1 MILICRKF
9 NNFMD
14 LTVPIKVESKGVEN
28 LISGETNVWDYPF
41 FLNVEP
47 NGLWIALFRKHFSL
61 PQNAAPIFSGNAM
74 VLSCIPAN
82 LTNRYQAV
90 KQAIEKA
97 NLEYVEVIKF
107 SRESKEKEQAK
118 QRLAEEQKE
127 KSAEQ
132 TRREFDELEL

>member
-1 MILICRKF
+1 MILVCRKF

-47 NGLWIALFRKHFSL
+47 DGLWIALFRKHFSL

-82 LTNRYQAV
+82 LTDRYQAV

-97 NLEYVEVIKF
+97 NLEYVEVIKT

-127 KSAEQ
+127 KAAEQ
-132 TRREFDELEL
+132 VRREFNELEL

>member
-1 MILICRKF
+1 MIPICRKF
-9 NNFMD
+9 NKLID
-14 LTVPIKVESKGVEN
+14 LTMPIKVESKGVEN

-47 NGLWIALFRKHFSL
+47 DGLWIALFRKHFSL
-61 PQNAAPIFSGNAM
+61 PQNAAPIFSGNNM

-82 LTNRYQAV
+82 LTNRYRAV

-97 NLEYVEVIKF
+97 NLEYIEVIKA
-107 SRESKEKEQAK
+107 SRESEEKEQAK

-132 TRREFDELEL
+132 TRREFNELEL

>member
-1 MILICRKF
+1 MIPICRKF
-9 NNFMD
+9 NKLID
-14 LTVPIKVESKGVEN
+14 LTMPIKVESKGVEN
-28 LISGETNVWDYPF
+28 LISGETNVWEYPF

-47 NGLWIALFRKHFSL
+47 DGLWIALFRKHFSL
-61 PQNAAPIFSGNAM
+61 PQNAAPIFSGNSM

-82 LTNRYQAV
+82 LTNRYRAV

-97 NLEYVEVIKF
+97 NLEYIEVIKA
-107 SRESKEKEQAK
+107 SRESEEKEQAK

-132 TRREFDELEL
+132 ARREFNELEL

>member
-14 LTVPIKVESKGVEN
+14 PTVPIEVKSKGVAN

-41 FLNVEP
+41 FLNAEP
-47 NGLWIALFRKHFSL
+47 DARWIILFRKHFSL
-61 PQNAAPIFSGNAM
+61 SQNVAPIFSGNAM

-82 LTNRYQAV
+82 LANRYQAV

-97 NLEYVEVIKF
+97 NLEYVEVIKAR
-107 SRESKEKEQAK
+107 RESQEKQQAEK
-118 QRLAEEQKE
+118 RLTEEQKE

-132 TRREFDELEL
+132 ARREFGELEL